1 MLRRGPHKSSNGA
14 ACKPPADTK
23 EKQNL
28 VGARPAAP
36 GTLRKSIKRSTN
48 LGQKV
53 HPAGFRLGIHK
64 GWMSNWLFPKKD
76 WPAYLEE
83 DYVIRQFLRRELQNA
98 GVSKVDIDRKVGDQL
113 QIDIYTARPGV
124 VVGKGGQGIENLQQ
138 KVRSLLHRPGMDIR
152 INILEI
158 NRVDLEAQLV
168 AESIAQQLEKR
179 VAFRRAMKQAIQ
191 RCMRAGAV
199 GVKVMVA
206 GRLGGAEIARTEWAK
221 EGRIPLQT
229 LRADIDYGVAEA
241 HTVMGL
247 IGVKVWIF
255 RGELEPG
262 QWSPPN
268 IKISAERPQEGG
280 RQERG
285 PVKSGRRA
293 RKAG

>member
-1 MLRRGPHKSSNGA
+1 
-14 ACKPPADTK
+14 
-23 EKQNL
+23 
-28 VGARPAAP
+28 
-36 GTLRKSIKRSTN
+36 

-53 HPAGFRLGIHK
+53 NPNGFRLGIHR
-64 GWMSNWLFPKKD
+64 GWQSNWFVNKRDIPALIQEDQRIRVYLKK
-76 WPAYLEE
+76 
-83 DYVIRQFLRRELQNA
+83 ELSNA
-98 GVSKVDIDRKVGDQL
+98 GVSKVEISRKAEQIQLDIF
-113 QIDIYTARPGV
+113 TARPGV
-124 VVGKGGQGIENLQQ
+124 VVGKGGQGIENLHL
-138 KVRSLLHRPGMDIR
+138 KVKQLLSRPGLDIR

-158 NRVDLEAQLV
+158 NRVDLESQLV

-199 GVKVMVA
+199 GVKIMVA
-206 GRLGGAEIARTEWAK
+206 GRLGGAEIARTEWTK

-229 LRADIDYGVAEA
+229 LRADVDYGLAEG

-247 IGVKVWIF
+247 IGIKVWIF

-268 IKISAERPQEGG
+268 IKTQ
-280 RQERG
+280 QERG
-285 PVKSGRRA
+285 TQEARSDRPGGGKSGRRS

>member
-1 MLRRGPHKSSNGA
+1 M
-14 ACKPPADTK
+14 
-23 EKQNL
+23 
-28 VGARPAAP
+28 
-36 GTLRKSIKRSTN
+36 
-48 LGQKV
+48 GQKV
-53 HPAGFRLGIHK
+53 NPNGFRLGIHR
-64 GWMSNWLFPKKD
+64 GWRSNWFVNKKD
-76 WPAYLEE
+76 VPALMEE
-83 DYVIRQFLRRELQNA
+83 DYRIRRFLKKELSNA
-98 GVSKVDIDRKVGDQL
+98 GVSKVDISRKADQIQL
-113 QIDIYTARPGV
+113 DIFTARPGV
-124 VVGKGGQGIENLQQ
+124 VVGKGGQGIETLSARL
-138 KVRSLLHRPGMDIR
+138 KGLLNRTGVDIR

-158 NRVDLEAQLV
+158 NRVDLESQLV

-179 VAFRRAMKQAIQ
+179 VAFRRAMKQAMQ

-229 LRADIDYGVAEA
+229 LRADVDYGTTEA
-241 HTVMGL
+241 HTMMGL

-268 IKISAERPQEGG
+268 IKTQSERNQQGG
-280 RQERG
+280 GEQQGRDNRG
-285 PVKSGRRA
+285 GGPGNKNAGRRS

>member
-1 MLRRGPHKSSNGA
+1 
-14 ACKPPADTK
+14 
-23 EKQNL
+23 
-28 VGARPAAP
+28 
-36 GTLRKSIKRSTN
+36 

-138 KVRSLLHRPGMDIR
+138 KVRSLLNRPGMDIR

-268 IKISAERPQEGG
+268 IKISAERPQEAG
-280 RQERG
+280 RSERG

>member
-1 MLRRGPHKSSNGA
+1 
-14 ACKPPADTK
+14 
-23 EKQNL
+23 
-28 VGARPAAP
+28 
-36 GTLRKSIKRSTN
+36 
-48 LGQKV
+48 
-53 HPAGFRLGIHK
+53 
-64 GWMSNWLFPKKD
+64 MSNWLFPKKA
-76 WPAYLEE
+76 WPIYLEE
-83 DYVIRQFLRRELQNA
+83 DYLIRRFLKRELQNA
-98 GVSKVDIDRKVGDQL
+98 GVSKVEIDRKVGDQL

-138 KVRSLLHRPGMDIR
+138 KVRTLLNRPGIDIR

-158 NRVDLEAQLV
+158 NRVDLESQLV

-199 GVKVMVA
+199 GVKVMVG
-206 GRLGGAEIARTEWAK
+206 GRLGGAEIARTEWSK

-229 LRADIDYGVAEA
+229 LRADIDFGHAEA

-268 IKISAERPQEGG
+268 IKVSTERGQGG
-280 RQERG
+280 ERQERG

>member
-1 MLRRGPHKSSNGA
+1 M
-14 ACKPPADTK
+14 
-23 EKQNL
+23 
-28 VGARPAAP
+28 
-36 GTLRKSIKRSTN
+36 
-48 LGQKV
+48 GQKV
-53 HPAGFRLGIHK
+53 NPNGFRLGIHR
-64 GWMSNWLFPKKD
+64 GWRSNWFVNKKD
-76 WPAYLEE
+76 VPALMEE
-83 DYVIRQFLRRELQNA
+83 DYRIRRFLNKELSNA
-98 GVSKVDIDRKVGDQL
+98 GVSKVDISRKADQIQL
-113 QIDIYTARPGV
+113 DIFTARPGV
-124 VVGKGGQGIENLQQ
+124 VVGKGGQGIETLSARL
-138 KVRSLLHRPGMDIR
+138 KGLLNRTGVDIR

-158 NRVDLEAQLV
+158 NRVDLESQLV

-179 VAFRRAMKQAIQ
+179 VAFRRAMKQAMQ

-229 LRADIDYGVAEA
+229 LRADVDYGTTEA
-241 HTVMGL
+241 HTMMGL

-268 IKISAERPQEGG
+268 IKTQSERNQQGG
-280 RQERG
+280 GEQQGRDNRG
-285 PVKSGRRA
+285 GGPGNKNAGRRS